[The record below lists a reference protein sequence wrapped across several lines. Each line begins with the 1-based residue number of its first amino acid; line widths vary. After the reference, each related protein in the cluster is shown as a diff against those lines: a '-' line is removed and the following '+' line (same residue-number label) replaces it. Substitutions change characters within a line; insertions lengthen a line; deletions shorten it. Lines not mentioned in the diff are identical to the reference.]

1 MKNII
6 KRQYKRIAI
15 LSSALLVLSL
25 SSSCSSD
32 YLETDPTTAVS
43 EESAYSSASNLM
55 AIINGMHRDMYYRQ
69 NSNQGQNGQGGIMI
83 MMDALGEDLVFPSTG
98 NGWYVST
105 VRWQD
110 QVNENGANDFYPFQF
125 YYALIRNANL
135 VIANGPSV
143 PTANAAEAATVKQ
156 AIAEAYAF
164 RAFSY
169 YMLVQ
174 IYGKRYVPNTTN
186 SQLGVPIRLVAN
198 EVPLAR
204 NTVEEVYT
212 QINSDIAEAL
222 SRLSNSRPTKSH
234 FNDKVVLGLRAR
246 VALTQGNY
254 TLAASSAALARAGFT
269 LMDNATYVAGFNNLE
284 GNGEWI
290 WGATIIA
297 DQTDYFGNFGAY
309 MSRNYNSTNIR
320 QNPKAMS
327 SKLYALFPNT
337 DIRKKLVDPTG
348 NHAGAVASPPSP
360 AIPAVSLPGTYS
372 KFPYTSQKFLS
383 VSASDSRVDVPYMR
397 AAEMYLIEAEAKAR
411 LGDEAGSKLVFD
423 VFTKNRNPSY
433 PGATTTGAA
442 YITEILNSRR
452 MELWGEGFRFL
463 DLKRLNQG
471 LDRTGANHSAVV
483 VNNVL
488 TVSSTDNRWEYL
500 IPRAEINANPLIVQN
515 PL

>member
-1 MKNII
+1 MKNIE
-6 KRQYKRIAI
+6 KHYKKII
-15 LSSALLVLSL
+15 LLSFAFFALSMT
-25 SSSCSSD
+25 SCSSE

-43 EESAYSSASNLM
+43 EDAAYSSASNLK

-98 NGWYVST
+98 NNWYIST

-110 QVNENGANDFYPFQF
+110 NVNENASNDFYPYQF

-135 VIANGPSV
+135 VIANGPNV
-143 PTANAAEAATVKQ
+143 PAPTAADELTIKK
-156 AIAEAYAF
+156 AIGEAYAF

-174 IYGKRYVPNTTN
+174 IYGKRYVPSTTN
-186 SQLGVPIRLVAN
+186 SQPGVPIRLVAD

-212 QINSDIAEAL
+212 QINKDLGEAL
-222 SRLSNSRPTKSH
+222 ARLTGSSRATKSH
-234 FNDKVVLGLRAR
+234 FDKSVVLGLMAR

-254 TLAASSAALARAGFT
+254 PLAATSAVSARAGFS
-269 LMDNATYVAGFNNLE
+269 LMEDVAAYTSGFNTAT
-284 GNGEWI
+284 NGEWM
-290 WGATIIA
+290 WGAIIIS

-320 QNPKAMS
+320 QAPKAVN
-327 SKLYALFPNT
+327 SKLYDPFPST
-337 DIRKKLVDPTG
+337 DIRKKVFDPTG
-348 NHAGAVASPPSP
+348 KHLDL
-360 AIPAVSLPGTYS
+360 SLPSNYA
-372 KFPYTSQKFLS
+372 KYPYTSQKFLA
-383 VSASDSRVDVPYMR
+383 VSTSDSRLDVPYMR
-397 AAEMYLIEAEAKAR
+397 AAEMYLIEAEALAR
-411 LGDEAGSKLVFD
+411 MNNETSSKIVFNI
-423 VFTKNRNPSY
+423 FAKKRNPSY
-433 PGATTTGAA
+433 TGATTTGAA

-452 MELWGEGFRFL
+452 LELWGEGFRFL

-471 LDRTGANHSAVV
+471 LDRTGANHSSVV
-483 VNNVL
+483 INNVS
-488 TVSSTDNRWEYL
+488 TVANTDPRWEFL
-500 IPRAEINANPLIVQN
+500 IPRREINANPLIVQN